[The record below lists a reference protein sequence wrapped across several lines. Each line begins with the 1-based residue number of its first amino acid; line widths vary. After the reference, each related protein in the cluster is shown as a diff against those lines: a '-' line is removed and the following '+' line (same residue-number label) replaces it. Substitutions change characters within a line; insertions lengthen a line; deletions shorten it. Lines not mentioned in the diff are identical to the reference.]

1 MSIRKAMI
9 EFYLDWSN
17 NFLTVVR
24 LAEHYGI
31 TQEDALIYI
40 DRGRRYD
47 SEDCYASQYTHKQIS
62 ENAYEFCS
70 PVWSD

>member
-17 NFLTVVR
+17 NFLTVAR
-24 LAEHYGI
+24 LAEYYGI

-40 DRGRRYD
+40 SKGRLYND
-47 SEDCYASQYTHKQIS
+47 EDAELKKLLQHT
-62 ENAYEFCS
+62 ENAYEFCT

>member
-9 EFYLDWSN
+9 DFYLDWSN
-17 NFLTVVR
+17 NFLTVSR
-24 LAEHYGI
+24 LAEYYGI

-40 DRGRRYD
+40 SKGRIYNE
-47 SEDCYASQYTHKQIS
+47 EDAHFKKQSQHS
-62 ENAYEFCS
+62 ENAYEYCS